1 MTTARLRAI
10 VLCFFERGL
19 PDVPWKAEVSRAGGL
34 RKEARGSFVQL
45 DLEDQR
51 RIGNWRP
58 LDSFLIAQDW
68 VVGQCLAHRPVI
80 VHDRYCTSPL
90 AVEFSCVICVAIP
103 GASHAPRERI
113 IGRGDGNSDA
123 AALLIFANKQ
133 VRRRRSAMI
142 AGDDVAALVE
152 RPDLLG
158 VDMVSFP
165 DVVRNV
171 NGMLSRATVIRTIVS
186 APARRITRSA
196 IPLHR
201 AQMAELEDDRVE

>member
-1 MTTARLRAI
+1 
-10 VLCFFERGL
+10 
-19 PDVPWKAEVSRAGGL
+19 
-34 RKEARGSFVQL
+34 
-45 DLEDQR
+45 
-51 RIGNWRP
+51 
-58 LDSFLIAQDW
+58 
-68 VVGQCLAHRPVI
+68 
-80 VHDRYCTSPL
+80 
-90 AVEFSCVICVAIP
+90 
-103 GASHAPRERI
+103 
-113 IGRGDGNSDA
+113 
-123 AALLIFANKQ
+123 
-133 VRRRRSAMI
+133 MI